1 MQNSLTA
8 RLGFTKAA
16 GFESIIRLKT
26 NSMTP
31 SISQNDIPTFYLQA
45 RVLIPA

>member
-8 RLGFTKAA
+8 RLGLTKAA
-16 GFESIIRLKT
+16 SFDTIIRLKT

-31 SISQNDIPTFYLQA
+31 SINQNDIPTFYRQA
-45 RVLIPA
+45 RES